1 MKKLRLKSG
10 HFELELESDDL
21 KRDLD
26 IVFKAVPF
34 LSDGANA
41 GSPIKA
47 GTQSPQPSLNPSMT
61 SPEDDQNPA
70 LVQGINSYV
79 AKLKASSAREMMRV
93 ASYHLTFND
102 GLDEFTKD
110 ELYARCKQARDWKA
124 DHSNQQAINL
134 HRMVKSGE
142 LTERGG
148 GKYCVP
154 SRKLDEAKAVLL
166 NE

>member
-10 HFELELESDDL
+10 QFEIELESDDL
-21 KRDLD
+21 KGDLE
-26 IVFKAVPF
+26 IIFQAVPF
-34 LSDGANA
+34 LSD
-41 GSPIKA
+41 
-47 GTQSPQPSLNPSMT
+47 NPSGKAESRPPQT
-61 SPEDDQNPA
+61 AGFAPAEAEQDPA
-70 LVQGINSYV
+70 LSQGINSYV
-79 AKLKASSAREMMRV
+79 AKLRAGSAREMMRA

-102 GLDEFTKD
+102 GLDEFTKE

-142 LTERGG
+142 LTERVG

-154 SRKLDEAKAVLL
+154 SKKLEEAKSVLL
-166 NE
+166 ND